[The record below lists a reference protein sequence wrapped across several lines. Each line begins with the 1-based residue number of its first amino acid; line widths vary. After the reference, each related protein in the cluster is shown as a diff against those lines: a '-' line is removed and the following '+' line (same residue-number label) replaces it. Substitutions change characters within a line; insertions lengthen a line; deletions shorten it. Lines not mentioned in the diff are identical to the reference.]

1 MASINTNISALS
13 SQNSMSD
20 QIKKADEAIERL
32 SSGKRI
38 NNAADDAAGSAIASK
53 MEAQV
58 RSLGVAIR
66 NGHDAISMT
75 QTAEGA
81 LGEMENI
88 LQRIR
93 ELAVQAGNSTLSASD
108 RSAIQDEVDALTDEI
123 NSIAEATNFN
133 GVQLLDG
140 SSGSVNFQVGVNA
153 SDSLSVDLESSRAS
167 DLGLSGKLGA
177 NVFTSGRVVLGA
189 AEGVNKTAIKINGE
203 NYAAATLAAAT
214 TSTVTAAKV
223 IARQINDNT
232 ATHGAV
238 ATAFN
243 RVEGQAMGD
252 TFAMSAEF
260 TITSGGTAESVAI
273 MQSFD
278 DVIDHINHQVAD
290 VTASKGANNQ
300 LILTN
305 TTGTSI
311 QLSGESQLVGILTGT
326 YEGMFT
332 LENVDGSA
340 VTVELA
346 NLANGYGSND
356 TDATAASLNFYG
368 LNQTKEGATIG
379 TAVSTATLA
388 LTDDIQINGVQVGA
402 TTVDTAQAKAAAINA
417 ISDQTGVTASAST
430 IVDFALDF
438 NIAATDTSFA
448 INGVAVEAADLD
460 SVNEMVTEINDQS
473 KGPFGVVASA
483 TDKGLLRLEEVN
495 GGDIKITLATVST
508 FVTAITDGN
517 NATTS
522 NPGNG
527 NSATIR
533 GSITLTSDDGG
544 VIKLT
549 DGTIGN
555 TGLAKLGL
563 EGQSEEQ
570 GAGSGGVNVS
580 SLGGAVAALENIDS
594 AIEKVSSF
602 RASFGAVENRIDAK
616 INNLSTLKVNTQA
629 AQSRIEDADFA
640 AETTNMTKAQILSQA
655 ATSMLAQANA
665 SKQNLLALLQ
675 G

>member
-108 RSAIQDEVDALTDEI
+108 RTAIQDEVDALTDEI
-123 NSIAEATNFN
+123 NGIADATNFN

-140 SSGSVNFQVGVNA
+140 SSGSVNFQVGVDA

-189 AEGVNKTAIKINGE
+189 TDGINTTAVKINGQ
-203 NYAAATLAAAT
+203 NIFSAAIAAT
-214 TSTVTAAKV
+214 SGGVTAAQV
-223 IARQINDNT
+223 IARGINDNT
-232 ATHGAV
+232 AVHGAV

-252 TFAMSAEF
+252 TFNMSAEF

-278 DVIDHINHQVAD
+278 DVIDHINHQIAD
-290 VTASKGANNQ
+290 ITASKGANNQ

-326 YEGMFT
+326 YEGMYT
-332 LENVDGSA
+332 VENVDGSA
-340 VTVELA
+340 TTIELGTI
-346 NLANGYGSND
+346 ANGYAAND
-356 TDATAASLNFYG
+356 TDATAASLNMLG
-368 LNQTKEGATIG
+368 LNQTKDGATIG

-388 LTDDIQINGVQVGA
+388 LTDDIRINGVQVGA
-402 TTVDTAQAKAAAINA
+402 TDVDTAQAKAAAINA

-430 IVDFALDF
+430 IVDLALDF
-438 NIAATDTSFA
+438 NIAATDTNFV

-460 SVNEMVTEINDQS
+460 SVNELVTEINDQS
-473 KGPFGVVASA
+473 KGPYGVVASA

-495 GGDIKITLATVST
+495 GGDIQLKLAAVST
-508 FVTAITDGN
+508 FVTAITDGT
-517 NATTS
+517 NATTY

-527 NSATIR
+527 NLHYSWKPYSNIE
-533 GSITLTSDDGG
+533 DGK

-549 DGTIGN
+549 DGTYC
-555 TGLAKLGL
+555 
-563 EGQSEEQ
+563 
-570 GAGSGGVNVS
+570 
-580 SLGGAVAALENIDS
+580 
-594 AIEKVSSF
+594 
-602 RASFGAVENRIDAK
+602 
-616 INNLSTLKVNTQA
+616 
-629 AQSRIEDADFA
+629 
-640 AETTNMTKAQILSQA
+640 
-655 ATSMLAQANA
+655 
-665 SKQNLLALLQ
+665 
-675 G
+675 

>member
-1 MASINTNISALS
+1 
-13 SQNSMSD
+13 MSD
-20 QIKKADEAIERL
+20 QIKKSEQAIERL
-32 SSGKRI
+32 ASGKRI

-108 RSAIQDEVDALTDEI
+108 RTAIQDEVDALTDEI
-123 NSIAEATNFN
+123 NSIADATNFN

-140 SSGSVNFQVGVNA
+140 SSTNVNFQVGVDA

-189 AEGVNKTAIKINGE
+189 TDGINTTAVKINGQ
-203 NYAAATLAAAT
+203 NIFKAAIAAT
-214 TSTVTAAKV
+214 SGGVTAAQV
-223 IARQINDNT
+223 IARGINDNT

-252 TFAMSAEF
+252 NFSMSAEF

-278 DVIDHINHQVAD
+278 DVIDHINHRVAD

-311 QLSGESQLVGILTGT
+311 GLSGESQLVGILTGV
-326 YEGMFT
+326 YQGMYT
-332 LENVDGSA
+332 IENVDGSA
-340 VTVELA
+340 TTVELGTI
-346 NLANGYGSND
+346 ANGFAAND
-356 TDATAASLNFYG
+356 TDATAATLNMLG
-368 LNQTKEGATIG
+368 LNQTTGGSTQG
-379 TAVSTATLA
+379 TMVSTATLA
-388 LTDDIQINGVQVGA
+388 ITDDIRINGVQVGG
-402 TTVDTAQAKAAAINA
+402 TTLDTAQAKADAINA

-430 IVDFALDF
+430 IVDLSLDF
-438 NIAATDTSFA
+438 NIAATDTSFL
-448 INGVAVEAADLD
+448 INGVAVELDGED
-460 SVNEMVTEINDQS
+460 SVNEMVTEINNQS
-473 KGPFGVVASA
+473 KGPFGVIASA
-483 TDKGLLRLEEVN
+483 TDKGLLRLEN
-495 GGDIKITLATVST
+495 TQGGDIKIKLQAVPT
-508 FVTAITDGN
+508 FVQSIRDGQGTSIAVPTATN
-517 NATTS
+517 T
-522 NPGNG
+522 
-527 NSATIR
+527 ATIR
-533 GSITLTSDDGG
+533 GTIKLTSDDGG

-549 DGTIGN
+549 DSAIDN
-555 TGLAKLGL
+555 SGLAKLGL
-563 EGQSEEQ
+563 EGQSEVE
-570 GAGSGGVNVS
+570 GSGSGGVNVS
-580 SLGGAVAALENIDS
+580 SLGGAVAALESIDS

-616 INNLSTLKVNTQA
+616 INNLTTLKVNTQA

>member
-20 QIKKADEAIERL
+20 QIKKADQAIERL

-108 RSAIQDEVDALTDEI
+108 RSAIQEEVDALTEEI
-123 NSIAEATNFN
+123 NNIADATNFN

-140 SSGSVNFQVGVNA
+140 SSGSVNFQVGVDA

-189 AEGVNKTAIKINGE
+189 TDGINTTAVKINGQ
-203 NYAAATLAAAT
+203 NIFSAAIAAT
-214 TSTVTAAKV
+214 SGGVTAAQV
-223 IARQINDNT
+223 IARGINDNT

-252 TFAMSAEF
+252 TFSMSAEF

-290 VTASKGANNQ
+290 ITATKGANNQ

-311 QLSGESQLVGILTGT
+311 ALSGESQLVGILTGT
-326 YEGMFT
+326 YEGMYT
-332 LENVDGSA
+332 VENVDGSA
-340 VTVELA
+340 TTIELGTI
-346 NLANGYGSND
+346 ANGYAAND
-356 TDATAASLNFYG
+356 TDATAATLNMLG
-368 LNQTKEGATIG
+368 LNQTTGGSTQG

-388 LTDDIQINGVQVGA
+388 LTDDIRINGVQVGA
-402 TTVDTAQAKAAAINA
+402 TTLDTAQAKADAINA

-430 IVDFALDF
+430 IVDLSLDF
-438 NIAATDTSFA
+438 NIAATDTSFL
-448 INGVAVEAADLD
+448 INGVAVELDGED
-460 SVNEMVTEINDQS
+460 SVNEMVTVINNQS
-473 KGPFGVVASA
+473 NGPFGVLASA
-483 TDKGLLRLEEVN
+483 TDKGLLRLEN
-495 GGDIKITLATVST
+495 TSGGDIKIKLQAVPT
-508 FVTAITDGN
+508 FVQSMTDGQGADISVPT
-517 NATTS
+517 ATNT
-522 NPGNG
+522 
-527 NSATIR
+527 ATIR
-533 GSITLTSDDGG
+533 GTIKLTSDDGG

-549 DGTIGN
+549 DGTIAN
-555 TGLAKLGL
+555 SGLAKLGL

-580 SLGGAVAALENIDS
+580 SLGGAAAALESIDS

-616 INNLSTLKVNTQA
+616 INNLTTLKVNTQA